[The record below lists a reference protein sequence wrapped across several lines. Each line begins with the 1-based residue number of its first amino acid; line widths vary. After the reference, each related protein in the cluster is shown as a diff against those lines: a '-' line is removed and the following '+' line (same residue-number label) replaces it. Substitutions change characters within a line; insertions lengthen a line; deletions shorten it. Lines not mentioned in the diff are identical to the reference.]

1 MTTRTPSLR
10 RRVVLLT
17 VGSLAVL
24 LAILGVASNLTLEY
38 QARQDLRDEFA
49 TASNRA
55 EAMTR
60 ERLQPAD
67 IATQLNVGGIRALV
81 IDPGGTTYGD
91 QALDPAL
98 QSGPAANLPT
108 AEQDG
113 DSQEAEHANDAHHLQ
128 QGEST
133 SMVAVHPLP
142 DGGRIIL
149 VADTTDT
156 TRVLNQFRRTMVI
169 SVLFTLG
176 LAAAALTVVTG
187 FALRPLDRL
196 TAVAHEITTGDRGRR
211 LRPDRT
217 DTELGRAAAAFDEML
232 DSLEESEN
240 RARASADAAV
250 EAEAATRRFLADAA
264 HELRTPIAGIQAAA
278 EQVAASARQRDDAES
293 RRQQRRADLLQG
305 ESRRAGRLV
314 ADMLDLSRIDAGLP
328 LQRHGC
334 DLAALADAEVQRAAT
349 LEPSLSL
356 TRTGVAT
363 LPVRA
368 DATRLTQI
376 LTNLVDNARR
386 HTPPG
391 GSIELD
397 VTQMKA
403 KAIVTVTDTGPG
415 VPEGERERIFQRLVR
430 LDSARDRDHGGS
442 GLGLSIAR
450 ALAHAHNGNLTSE
463 PWTGGAR
470 FVLTLPVDN

>member
-1 MTTRTPSLR
+1 
-10 RRVVLLT
+10 
-17 VGSLAVL
+17 
-24 LAILGVASNLTLEY
+24 
-38 QARQDLRDEFA
+38 
-49 TASNRA
+49 
-55 EAMTR
+55 
-60 ERLQPAD
+60 
-67 IATQLNVGGIRALV
+67 
-81 IDPGGTTYGD
+81 
-91 QALDPAL
+91 
-98 QSGPAANLPT
+98 
-108 AEQDG
+108 
-113 DSQEAEHANDAHHLQ
+113 
-128 QGEST
+128 
-133 SMVAVHPLP
+133 
-142 DGGRIIL
+142 
-149 VADTTDT
+149 
-156 TRVLNQFRRTMVI
+156 
-169 SVLFTLG
+169 
-176 LAAAALTVVTG
+176 
-187 FALRPLDRL
+187 
-196 TAVAHEITTGDRGRR
+196 
-211 LRPDRT
+211 
-217 DTELGRAAAAFDEML
+217 
-232 DSLEESEN
+232 
-240 RARASADAAV
+240 
-250 EAEAATRRFLADAA
+250 
-264 HELRTPIAGIQAAA
+264 
-278 EQVAASARQRDDAES
+278 
-293 RRQQRRADLLQG
+293 
-305 ESRRAGRLV
+305 
-314 ADMLDLSRIDAGLP
+314 MLDLSRIDAGLP